1 MGFAFAET
9 MAGWLEPERPE
20 PLQAPQPLDEPSAGA
35 KEPKVRYPFH
45 FRIHAHVASTLR
57 HLRDGKAAV
66 TGVVHAP
73 PFCEAADA
81 TGTLEIRPLLE
92 RVIRYRLTFHDR
104 GGQMLTFV
112 GQKNLSL
119 LAPARTF
126 TELAGELIDQRGE
139 VVAKTMVH
147 FDLRRDWLSFARSFH
162 RTR

>member
-9 MAGWLEPERPE
+9 MTGWLEPTERRGP
-20 PLQAPQPLDEPSAGA
+20 DAGA
-35 KEPKVRYPFH
+35 AAPEARYPFH

-57 HLRDGKAAV
+57 HLRDGKATV

-81 TGTLEIRPLLE
+81 TGTLEIRPVLE
-92 RVIRYRLTFHDR
+92 RVIRYRFTFRDQ
-104 GGQMLTFV
+104 GDQMLTFM

-119 LAPARTF
+119 LAPVRTF
-126 TELAGELIDQRGE
+126 TELTGELIDQRGE
-139 VVAKTMVH
+139 VVARATLH

>member
-9 MAGWLEPERPE
+9 MSGWLEPKRPMDW
-20 PLQAPQPLDEPSAGA
+20 PLDGPVDAA
-35 KEPKVRYPFH
+35 PKARYPFH

-57 HLRDGKAAV
+57 HLRDGKAAL

-81 TGTLEIRPLLE
+81 TGTLEIRPLFE
-92 RVIRYRLTFHDR
+92 RVIRYRLSFRDR
-104 GGQMLTFV
+104 RGEVLTFM
-112 GQKNLSL
+112 GQKNLSY

-126 TELAGELIDQRGE
+126 TELAGALVDQRGE
-139 VVAKTMVH
+139 TVASAQLQ
-147 FDLRRDWLSFARSFH
+147 FDLRRDWLTFARSFH

>member
-9 MAGWLEPERPE
+9 MSGWLEPAEQVDG
-20 PLQAPQPLDEPSAGA
+20 PLAGA
-35 KEPKVRYPFH
+35 SEPKARYPFH
-45 FRIHAHVASTLR
+45 FRVHAHVASTLR
-57 HLRDGKAAV
+57 HLRDGKAAL

-81 TGTLEIRPLLE
+81 TGSLELRPLLG
-92 RVIRYRLTFHDR
+92 RVIRYRLTFEDDH
-104 GGQMLTFV
+104 GEALTFV
-112 GQKNLSL
+112 GQKNLSW

-126 TELAGELIDQRGE
+126 TELAGELIDQRGV
-139 VVAKTMVH
+139 VVAKAQLQ

>member
-9 MAGWLEPERPE
+9 MTGWLEPAAPKRRDGSSVDTRAPE
-20 PLQAPQPLDEPSAGA
+20 A
-35 KEPKVRYPFH
+35 RYPFH
-45 FRIHAHVASTLR
+45 FRIQAHVASTLR
-57 HLRDGKAAV
+57 HLRDGKAAL

-81 TGTLEIRPLLE
+81 TGTLEIRPFLE
-92 RVIRYRLTFHDR
+92 RVIRYRLAFHDQD
-104 GGQMLTFV
+104 GQMLTFV

-139 VVAKTMVH
+139 VVARAMLH
-147 FDLRRDWLSFARSFH
+147 FDLRRDWLAFARSFH